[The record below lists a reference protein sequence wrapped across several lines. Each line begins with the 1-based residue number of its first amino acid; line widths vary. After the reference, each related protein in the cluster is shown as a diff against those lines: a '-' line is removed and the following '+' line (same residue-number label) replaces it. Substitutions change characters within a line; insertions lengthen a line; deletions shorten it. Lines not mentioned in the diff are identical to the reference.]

1 MKNYFK
7 LFSAIVLL
15 IVFLLLNSFSFGQAQ
30 VKKGFKFGP
39 ELLTSLAEETGSF
52 SRSFGYS
59 FGVFTAIKLKTYES
73 SSLLLRTELNFTRFQ
88 YHNPA
93 SKHYGVNTSA
103 EGWNGLEYGVFE
115 EKVWFNTIELCLL
128 PEFQTQL
135 NDDIILELFLGPSMG
150 IGGKDYTIKQ
160 LDNNKFST
168 DPYDEFG
175 GMGGFTFS
183 PSLNF
188 GFSIYYSL
196 VVLNI
201 NYRYTTFF
209 ISGAD
214 KNDFNNLFTQI
225 GFAFN

>member
-1 MKNYFK
+1 MKNCFSTFSINL
-7 LFSAIVLL
+7 LFVTFFL
-15 IVFLLLNSFSFGQAQ
+15 INTFSFSQAQ

-59 FGVFTAIKLKTYES
+59 FGVFTAIKLKTYEN

-93 SKHYGVNTSA
+93 SKHYGVNKSA
-103 EGWNGLEYGVFE
+103 EGWNGLDYAVID
-115 EKVWFNTIELCLL
+115 EKVWFRTFEFGLFPEYQFAVDKDILIE
-128 PEFQTQL
+128 
-135 NDDIILELFLGPSMG
+135 IFLGPSIG
-150 IGGKDYTIKQ
+150 IGGKEFSTKQ
-160 LDNNKFST
+160 LDNNKFIT
-168 DPYDEFG
+168 DPYDEFT
-175 GMGGFTFS
+175 MGFILS
-183 PSLNF
+183 PSLNL

-201 NYRYTTFF
+201 NYRYTNFF
-209 ISGAD
+209 ISSND
-214 KNDFNNLFTQI
+214 KIEFNNLFAQI